1 MHRRITLLL
10 LLGCAVSAFAQE
22 SPQAAD
28 TTAANKA
35 LVQRYITEVL
45 SANRLDKLGEMVAAD
60 FVDSTPGA
68 EAATGLAV
76 VQNAQERI
84 RSVFPTVDYTV
95 DDLIA
100 DGDRVVARY
109 RVVASTGANPPKTVR
124 ITGITIFR
132 VSGGKLA
139 EEWIINDQIEMYRQL
154 GFKLQPPAN

>member
-1 MHRRITLLL
+1 MLRRITLLIL
-10 LLGCAVSAFAQE
+10 LCAVSASAQE
-22 SPQAAD
+22 AAPATD

-45 SANRLDKLGEMVAAD
+45 SANRLDKLDEMVAAD

-68 EAATGLAV
+68 DATTGAAV
-76 VQNAQERI
+76 VRNAQERI
-84 RSVFPTVDYTV
+84 RSIFPTVDYTV

-109 RVVASTGANPPKTVR
+109 RVLATTGANPPKTVR

-132 VSGGKLA
+132 IAAGKLA

-154 GFKLQPPAN
+154 GFKLQPPAD